1 MKEGKYKGRKI
12 RMCVDC
18 CILNNVIITITRGPK
33 LQVFGGD
40 SLVFKLIFMI
50 WVLLY
55 DYLFDCFILFLALAI
70 EL

>member
-33 LQVFGGD
+33 LQVFGDD

-50 WVLLY
+50 
-55 DYLFDCFILFLALAI
+55 
-70 EL
+70 